1 MAELRI
7 APTQKGTVSI
17 TSGSATVTGTGTQF
31 TSADVG
37 KQIIIRTIAGDKQYA
52 ITAYTSA
59 TSITISSN
67 ADYTQSGCYF
77 TTDIYDIDTIE
88 GFPYSFNFN
97 IADIREPDKRNSNFS
112 KTIIL
117 PGTANNNNTLRQIF
131 EVNIDGTFNP
141 NLRADAYVTQDTIQV
156 FRGNM
161 QLLKVVKEK
170 DKINYEISIFG
181 SAGDLFMRL
190 SAQQNGTS
198 KIDKLLTDL
207 DLSEFNHAVTKANQ
221 IASWTAP
228 IGSGYVYPLINN
240 GFKDINVAIPKF
252 DVNYMCPSVYVKT
265 LVDKIFAS
273 TGFRYSSNFFN
284 SNLFKR
290 LIIPCYGQSGRD
302 CIININISYRIN
314 DTGKLKIIR
323 INSLTGLEQVI
334 KSYNYTTPNVT
345 VNVTDSILLSNTLG
359 NDKLKIVGYSDDP
372 LTQITVLANS
382 YFEVVYKN
390 KNQTNINDGSFRASF
405 TAGTT
410 YNTTGTN
417 LPRTFVFDDDS
428 TGSNYDPDNSYNTAT
443 GIHTSPILNLSY
455 YLPDKITQRDFLTWI
470 IKLFNLYIDPD
481 RFDYYTLNIEP
492 RDDYY
497 NSETVTD
504 WTNKLDI
511 GKEINIIPMGEL
523 DSKYYS
529 FGYKED
535 GDYYNKYYK
544 DNYAENYGDKL
555 ICVNNDF
562 LTNTKE
568 IKVGFSPTPL
578 TSVPNSELIIP
589 SIIKEGTSAVP
600 NNFNGNIR
608 ILYWGGMKTG
618 KWYHGDNLG
627 NGYTL
632 NSSYPYAG
640 HLDDPQNPTL
650 DLCFEQPRLLFYK
663 MSNPADYTTNNLY
676 NNYYSLMLAEIADK
690 DAKLLQMFIKLN
702 VYDIYTLS
710 FRNKFYIDGTY
721 YHLNKISNFNPE
733 NGESTLCEFVK
744 INEGISVPAPL
755 IVRPFPK
762 EVGQLQYLT
771 AGTVNG
777 DLQYNELQQLIRVI
791 GITGILVSQAQPA
804 DGATLVYNASRNR
817 LEWSATAAVKA
828 FLDKSFDQG
837 FS

>member
-117 PGTANNNNTLRQIF
+117 PGTANNNNILGQIF

-141 NLRADAYVTQDTIQV
+141 NLRADAYVTQETIQV

-181 SAGDLFMRL
+181 SVGDLFMKL
-190 SAQQNGTS
+190 STQQNGTS

-207 DLSEFNHAVTKANQ
+207 DLSDFYHIPTKAAQ
-221 IASWTAP
+221 IASWSAP
-228 IGSGYVYPLINN
+228 VGSGYVYPLINN
-240 GFKDINVAIPKF
+240 GLDHFIDAPFGTGANSGTRIPF
-252 DVNYMCPSVYVKT
+252 VNTFNMSPCIYAKT
-265 LVDKIFAS
+265 LVDKIFSS
-273 TGFRYSSNFFN
+273 TGFRYNSNFLN
-284 SNLFKR
+284 SDLFKR
-290 LIIPCYGQSGRD
+290 LVIPCDLIGSRTVVLNWTLRITSTNPQVSVRVLRKNILSGNTITVFQSFYNQGVTR
-302 CIININISYRIN
+302 S
-314 DTGKLKIIR
+314 DTVTLKDLVDGDEFWMFL
-323 INSLTGLEQVI
+323 SEGTLQAGATFSATYTGIPQGMFNPSFLVTRTTNQVI
-334 KSYNYTTPNVT
+334 PGGGATIIFN
-345 VNVTDSILLSNTLG
+345 
-359 NDKLKIVGYSDDP
+359 
-372 LTQITVLANS
+372 
-382 YFEVVYKN
+382 
-390 KNQTNINDGSFRASF
+390 
-405 TAGTT
+405 
-410 YNTTGTN
+410 
-417 LPRTFVFDDDS
+417 DDS
-428 TGSNYDPDNSYNTAT
+428 TPPNFNSFPLGYYTAN
-443 GIHTSPILNLSY
+443 GHGLVRGFNLSSI
-455 YLPDKITQRDFLTWI
+455 LPDKITQRDFLIWI
-470 IKLFNLYIDPD
+470 IKLFNLYIEPD

-497 NSETVTD
+497 NSGTVTD

-544 DNYAENYGDKL
+544 DNYSENYGDKL

-618 KWYHGDNLG
+618 KWYHGDDLG

-650 DLCFEQPRLLFYK
+650 DLCFEQPRLLFYN
-663 MSNPADYTTNNLY
+663 MRNPADYTTNNLY

-710 FRNKFYIDGTY
+710 FRNKFYINGTY
-721 YHLNKISNFNPE
+721 YHLNKISDFNPE
-733 NGESTLCEFVK
+733 NGESTFCEFVK

-755 IVRPFPK
+755 IRRPSPK
-762 EVGQLQYLT
+762 QISQLQYLT

-777 DLQYNELQQLIRVI
+777 DLQYNGLQQLIRVV
-791 GITGILVSQAQPA
+791 GIMEIPISPAHPA

-828 FLDKSFDQG
+828 FLDQSFDQG